1 MATKYV
7 CTSDPSHIFDEPT
20 ADFWCSLCSIDKRS
34 MLHMQEV
41 AEPLVEPIPSP
52 EPTPAP
58 EPLPEPVPTPIVE
71 PTPEPIFVKPPR
83 ELTFVT
89 VGQKQWSA
97 QNIILDDLPK
107 EHHLWLA
114 ASEKEWMDAQSA
126 KRPVFCYPNNS
137 QELAEVQGYLFNW
150 YAVKAIESLFKGTF
164 ELPSLTDVKELQTQL
179 SKVKKQFFAA
189 DYAQQQDIHIQHR
202 LPMSTYADA
211 TTNRCFWTRAEAVF
225 FTAYAFQVPL
235 TTDGLELRK
244 IDKNAGY
251 FIRVLKN
258 S

>member
-1 MATKYV
+1 
-7 CTSDPSHIFDEPT
+7 
-20 ADFWCSLCSIDKRS
+20 
-34 MLHMQEV
+34 MQEV

-71 PTPEPIFVKPPR
+71 PEPEPEPIFVKPPR

-137 QELAEVQGYLFNW
+137 QELAEEQGYLFNW

-211 TTNRCFWTRAEAVF
+211 TTNRCFWTCVEAVF

-251 FIRVLKN
+251 FIRVIKN